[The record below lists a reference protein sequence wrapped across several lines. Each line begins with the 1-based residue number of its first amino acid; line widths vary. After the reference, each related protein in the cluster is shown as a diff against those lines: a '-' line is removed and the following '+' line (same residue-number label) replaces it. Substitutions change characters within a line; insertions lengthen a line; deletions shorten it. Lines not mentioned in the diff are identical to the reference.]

1 MLYLATFNWGWLVL
15 AGLCGFAMG
24 WVSVIQRGLALSD
37 LSMKK
42 CAALLAALIVISLLR
57 VIPGRAGYWLD
68 LGLVMFIVY
77 LAGCA
82 VGAWLRALV
91 VSRFKPQA

>member
-1 MLYLATFNWGWLVL
+1 MTLHGRPVP
-15 AGLCGFAMG
+15 GD
-24 WVSVIQRGLALSD
+24 R
-37 LSMKK
+37 
-42 CAALLAALIVISLLR
+42 SLLR
-57 VIPGRAGYWLD
+57 AIPGRAGYWLD

-91 VSRFKPQA
+91 VSRLTPQA